1 MATLGASPTSAT
13 AAPTPGE
20 TTALEVPTRA
30 IGISG
35 TANYGGD
42 IYSESNA
49 KLLYAQAY
57 GLSGQRE
64 WGEWE
69 SLLRTDSAVAA
80 GLDFVCG
87 PIRDARVDVEPVD
100 DSDEAKRIAEFV
112 RWNFTEGLEPTF
124 PELLT
129 QAVKGF
135 LGVGFALFEPTLK
148 IAEHPLLPGGRGYVL
163 DKVSQRLPNTLTYNA
178 WLENDDASEL
188 RAVRQ
193 QGQRGLKWES
203 IVVPADRLLLFTW
216 QRDGN
221 NYSGFSAFRAVWYI
235 AQIRKELLRLVGVT
249 YQREGAGVPVM
260 EATDR
265 AAELT
270 PNQRTDM
277 ERLLANLVYHEN
289 ASLVPPAGWT
299 LKWTFSGGA
308 NKGHVL
314 DAWHRLGVTILE
326 QVQAQQLAL
335 GTGDTGSRSVGTVH
349 DASARAFISSVVAVL
364 EGVFNGVGSRPYTG
378 LVRRLVDAS
387 FGPQKSYPRL
397 RLTLKQAQLSP
408 KEMLEAVSAGVAAR
422 ALTITARDE
431 NSLREKLGLSPID
444 EAERSEALGLSVAGD
459 VEQVV
464 GAVAGAEKAADT
476 ALNGAQVTAAT
487 DLIQRVAD
495 GMLPFDS
502 ALEALVIFF
511 NIPRER
517 AAQLMRT
524 LRTFEPERTTPR
536 APTAAASASLRGSA
550 PKPNK
555 PWVPWRPLRAS
566 EKNLDLTAMDSFL
579 ASRPEVFERDVRP
592 VVVEMLV
599 KAAPAITAAMADGDV
614 TPGEVAALPLDSKR
628 LDAVIAVYLD
638 DVRAE
643 GARTVRRE
651 LRDGIAE
658 KVLQERRDALTA
670 AAGEEDEQGD
680 EREDE
685 VITQEADDVIDAEQ
699 ERLRKRMVDRLR
711 QEVEREAIDTMR
723 TGGDASEVVSRTVA
737 RQLDTGAFRSDAGYV
752 TTKAFSVGR
761 DEAARIMGGIAS
773 VDYSAILDNS
783 TCDAC
788 RSMDGRTATFDSP
801 EHDAMLPPNR
811 DCDGGDRCRCILVFI
826 PERGDE

>member
-408 KEMLEAVSAGVAAR
+408 KEMLEAVSAGVAAK

-444 EAERSEALGLSVAGD
+444 EAEREAELG
-459 VEQVV
+459 
-464 GAVAGAEKAADT
+464 
-476 ALNGAQVTAAT
+476 
-487 DLIQRVAD
+487 R
-495 GMLPFDS
+495 
-502 ALEALVIFF
+502 
-511 NIPRER
+511 R
-517 AAQLMRT
+517 AALAPT
-524 LRTFEPERTTPR
+524 VVDAVPR
-536 APTAAASASLRGSA
+536 ASTAVVSASLRGSA
-550 PKPNK
+550 PKANK
-555 PWVPWRPLRAS
+555 PWAPWRPLRAS

-680 EREDE
+680 ERKDE

>member
-30 IGISG
+30 IGITG

-148 IAEHPLLPGGRGYVL
+148 ISEHPLLPGGRGYVI

-178 WLENDDASEL
+178 WLENDEASEL

-203 IVVPADRLLLFTW
+203 ITIPAERLLLFTW

-221 NYSGFSAFRAVWYI
+221 NYAGFSAFRAVWYI

-335 GTGDTGSRSVGTVH
+335 GTGDTGSRSVGQVH

-387 FGPQKSYPRL
+387 FGPQKSYPKL

-408 KEMLEAVSAGVAAR
+408 KEMLEAVSAGVAAK

-444 EAERSEALGLSVAGD
+444 EAEREAELTRRAALAPT
-459 VEQVV
+459 VV
-464 GAVAGAEKAADT
+464 GTQPPG
-476 ALNGAQVTAAT
+476 
-487 DLIQRVAD
+487 
-495 GMLPFDS
+495 P
-502 ALEALVIFF
+502 
-511 NIPRER
+511 
-517 AAQLMRT
+517 
-524 LRTFEPERTTPR
+524 TPVV
-536 APTAAASASLRGSA
+536 SASLRGSA

-555 PWVPWRPLRAS
+555 PWAPWRPLRAS
-566 EKNLDLTAMDSFL
+566 EKSLDLTAMDAFL

-628 LDAVIAVYLD
+628 LDAVLAAYLA

-670 AAGEEDEQGD
+670 AAGDEQED

-685 VITQEADDVIDAEQ
+685 VVTKEADDVIDAEQ

-773 VDYSAILDNS
+773 VEYSSILDNS

-788 RSMDGRTATFDSP
+788 RSMDGRTAAFDSP

-811 DCDGGDRCRCILVFI
+811 DCDGGDRCRCILVMI
-826 PERGDE
+826 PERGGE

>member
-408 KEMLEAVSAGVAAR
+408 KEMLEAVSAGVAAK

-444 EAERSEALGLSVAGD
+444 EAEREAELG
-459 VEQVV
+459 
-464 GAVAGAEKAADT
+464 
-476 ALNGAQVTAAT
+476 
-487 DLIQRVAD
+487 R
-495 GMLPFDS
+495 
-502 ALEALVIFF
+502 
-511 NIPRER
+511 R
-517 AAQLMRT
+517 AALAPT
-524 LRTFEPERTTPR
+524 VVDAVPR
-536 APTAAASASLRGSA
+536 ASTAVVSASLRGSA
-550 PKPNK
+550 PKANK
-555 PWVPWRPLRAS
+555 PWAPWRPLRAS

-628 LDAVIAVYLD
+628 LDAVLAAYLA

-643 GARTVRRE
+643 GARAVRRE

>member
-1 MATLGASPTSAT
+1 M
-13 AAPTPGE
+13 
-20 TTALEVPTRA
+20 PTRA

-408 KEMLEAVSAGVAAR
+408 KEMLEAVSAGVAAK

-444 EAERSEALGLSVAGD
+444 EAEREAELG
-459 VEQVV
+459 
-464 GAVAGAEKAADT
+464 
-476 ALNGAQVTAAT
+476 
-487 DLIQRVAD
+487 R
-495 GMLPFDS
+495 
-502 ALEALVIFF
+502 
-511 NIPRER
+511 R
-517 AAQLMRT
+517 AALAPT
-524 LRTFEPERTTPR
+524 VVDAVPR
-536 APTAAASASLRGSA
+536 ASTAVVSASLRGSA
-550 PKPNK
+550 PKANK
-555 PWVPWRPLRAS
+555 PWAPWRPLRAS

-628 LDAVIAVYLD
+628 LDAVLAAYLA

-643 GARTVRRE
+643 GARAVRRE